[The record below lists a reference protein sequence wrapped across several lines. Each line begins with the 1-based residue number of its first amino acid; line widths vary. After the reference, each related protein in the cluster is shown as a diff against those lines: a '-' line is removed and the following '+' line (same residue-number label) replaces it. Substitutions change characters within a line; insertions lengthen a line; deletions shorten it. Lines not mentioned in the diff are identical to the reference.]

1 MLTFLR
7 RFYSHLSVSFFFP
20 KFSANHR
27 VQPHVQ
33 LIGTRLF
40 WLFPFPGVR
49 GFWFGKSWKSW
60 DKKMTVTWQKLQKI
74 FIEWQ
79 RYGALHC
86 NNSRFHSLSLTHSIT
101 HSLIL
106 SFVRS
111 FIHSFIHSAISHQSI
126 NQSINHSVNQSDS
139 QSVSQSGTQSTSQSI
154 NQSNNQSINQSIF
167 VLYHA
172 CWSYFKLQILQHLG
186 KRTNKTLG

>member
-1 MLTFLR
+1 
-7 RFYSHLSVSFFFP
+7 
-20 KFSANHR
+20 
-27 VQPHVQ
+27 
-33 LIGTRLF
+33 
-40 WLFPFPGVR
+40 
-49 GFWFGKSWKSW
+49 
-60 DKKMTVTWQKLQKI
+60 MTVTWQKLQKI

-111 FIHSFIHSAISHQSI
+111 FIHSFIQPSVINQSI

-139 QSVSQSGTQSTSQSI
+139 QSVSQSGTQFTSQSI
-154 NQSNNQSINQSIF
+154 NQSNNQSINQSINQS
-167 VLYHA
+167 LCYIMHA
-172 CWSYFKLQILQHLG
+172 EVILNYKFFNISVNAPTRRLARFLCSSLKKELRFRLTTSMHS
-186 KRTNKTLG
+186 